1 MVSLEN
7 FSDML
12 SYAIGLRDKYYKI
25 SGQISIEKEDCSI
38 TVDKYII
45 DRISYHLDDNG
56 VYCLQNIP
64 SNLQNIP
71 PSLCTY
77 NKDYEELSSI
87 ISNGPLKSFCFRRL
101 RCLDAE
107 FQLYLLVNE
116 GLELTEQK
124 DVPHRDFY
132 NVRKVDTHVHHSSCM
147 NCKHLLR
154 FVKGKLKTSG
164 SDVVMKIGEEEMTLE
179 KVFDDLNLK
188 AYDLSVDVFDM
199 HAHQDSFHRFDR
211 FSSKYNPIG
220 EGSLREIFLKFDNH
234 IKGKYLAEITSE
246 IIEDL
251 EESKYQM
258 VEWRVSIYGQ
268 KIGEWDIL
276 SSWISDN
283 NLKSKNVKWLIQ
295 IPRLYDQF
303 RAADKVKN
311 FHEYLRN
318 IFEPLFEITVNPS
331 KNAQL
336 HEFLKDVVG
345 FDCVDD
351 ESKPEKTQF
360 VHEISPKDWEVEENP
375 LYSYYIYHIYANICV
390 LNNLRRLKGQ
400 NTFVFRPHCG
410 EAGDPFHSVDS
421 FLLAHGINHGIT
433 LRKVPTLQYLFYLC
447 QIGIAMSPI
456 SNNVLF
462 LKYDRNPFIFY
473 FNCGMNVSL
482 STDDPLQFH
491 FTKEPLIEEYS
502 VAAQI
507 YKFSS
512 ADMCEI
518 ARNSVIQSGFSSSQ
532 KEQWLGSKDWS
543 KVNNVQCTNVPSS
556 RIKHRMEA
564 LRKERELNISSE
576 AYTNSVSSKE
586 VLMLRELEDGSCS
599 SIEDSM

>member
-1 MVSLEN
+1 MNPLEN
-7 FSDML
+7 LSDML
-12 SYAIGLRDKYYKI
+12 TFSMALRDKYYKI
-25 SGQISIEKEDCSI
+25 SGQSPIEGNEMNVEKEI
-38 TVDKYII
+38 L
-45 DRISYHLDDNG
+45 DRISFQLDDSG
-56 VYCLQNIP
+56 VYKLINVP
-64 SNLQNIP
+64 VKFEMIP
-71 PSLCTY
+71 PSLKIY
-77 NKDYEELSSI
+77 NKDHEKLSSI

-101 RCLDAE
+101 RYLDAE

-116 GLELTEQK
+116 SLELIEQK

-154 FVKGKLKTSG
+154 FVKGKLKSSG
-164 SDVVMKIGEEEMTLE
+164 KDVVMKTGDHREITLE
-179 KVFDDLNLK
+179 QVFDDLNLTP
-188 AYDLSVDVFDM
+188 YDLSVDVFDM

-211 FSSKYNPIG
+211 FTLKYNPIG
-220 EGSLREIFLKFDNH
+220 EGSLREIFLKTDNY
-234 IKGKYLAEITSE
+234 IKGKYLAEITAE
-246 IIEDL
+246 IISDL

-258 VEWRVSIYGQ
+258 VEWRISIYGQ
-268 KIGEWDIL
+268 KIDEWDIL
-276 SSWISDN
+276 SRWISDN
-283 NLKSKNVKWLIQ
+283 NLKSNNVKWLIQ

-303 RAADKVKN
+303 RKSGKVAN

-318 IFEPLFEITVNPS
+318 IFQPLFEVTLNPE
-331 KNAQL
+331 KNPIL
-336 HEFLKDVVG
+336 HQFLMDVAG

-360 VHEISPKDWEVEENP
+360 IHEISPKEWIVDENP

-390 LNNLRRLKGQ
+390 LNNLRNLKGQ

-410 EAGDPFHSVDS
+410 EAGDPFHSVGS
-421 FLLAHGINHGIT
+421 FLLAHGISHGIT

-462 LKYDRNPFIFY
+462 LKYDRNPFLFY

-518 ARNSVIQSGFSSSQ
+518 ARNSVIQSGFTSLQ
-532 KEQWLGSKDWS
+532 KQQWLGSKNWATE
-543 KVNNVQCTNVPSS
+543 NNVQYTNVPTS
-556 RIKHRMEA
+556 RINHRVNA
-564 LRKERELNISSE
+564 LKKERELNICNE
-576 AYTNSVSSKE
+576 LYTTNSVTSKE
-586 VLMLRELEDGSCS
+586 VIMLRELEDEPCS
-599 SIEDSM
+599 SIENGL